1 MYSYGKAPYPGLS
14 NAEVIDKVLAGY
26 LMPCPPNVPPE
37 VYGIMMQCWRAN
49 PEERPTFEQLKDV
62 VGRLIQRDKEPIS
75 NDVNE
80 SHYTEMKFNYA

>member
-14 NAEVIDKVLAGY
+14 NSEVIDKVLAGY
-26 LMPCPPNVPPE
+26 RMPCPANVPTE

-49 PEERPTFEQLKDV
+49 PEERPAFEQLKDV

-75 NDVNE
+75 NNVNE
-80 SHYTEMKFNYA
+80 LHYTEMKFNYA